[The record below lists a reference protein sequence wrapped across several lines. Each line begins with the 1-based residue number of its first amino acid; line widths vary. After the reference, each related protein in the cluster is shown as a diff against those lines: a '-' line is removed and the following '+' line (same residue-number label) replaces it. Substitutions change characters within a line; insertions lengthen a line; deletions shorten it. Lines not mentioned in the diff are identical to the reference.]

1 MGPNLFEKNTKKV
14 PIKIGMGIAIA
25 IDFVFLFFFSGGAW
39 AQGPQAAP
47 PEKKMRKTKP
57 MAMAMPMPILIG
69 TFLHF
74 FQKSSAPSSSAPSA
88 LFQGLYGCV
97 GMLISIRNGYI
108 VTRFRY

>member
-1 MGPNLFEKNTKKV
+1 MGPNFFEKNTKKV

-25 IDFVFLFFFSGGAW
+25 IDFVFLIFFSGGAAWGPW
-39 AQGPQAAP
+39 AQAP

-74 FQKSSAPSSSAPSA
+74 FEKSSTPSSSAPFA
-88 LFQGLYGCV
+88 LFQ
-97 GMLISIRNGYI
+97 R
-108 VTRFRY
+108 T